1 MIHSNNGLLES
12 PSPWQT
18 IHHFTR
24 QTINRANDDL
34 YIGSAHYYTLG
45 TFCKVIL
52 GGKGGEKDRRKINVV
67 IATLYS
73 RLNSIAGPM

>member
-1 MIHSNNGLLES
+1 MCQSMIHSNNGLLES

-24 QTINRANDDL
+24 RTINRANDDL

-45 TFCKVIL
+45 IFCIVIL
-52 GGKGGEKDRRKINVV
+52 GGKGGKKIGERSMSSSPPYTVD
-67 IATLYS
+67 
-73 RLNSIAGPM
+73 

>member
-1 MIHSNNGLLES
+1 MCQSMIHSNNGLLES

-52 GGKGGEKDRRKINVV
+52 GGKGGGRKIGEKSMSSSPPYTVD
-67 IATLYS
+67 
-73 RLNSIAGPM
+73 